1 MQFRRYFPATAW
13 LWSKRVP
20 LVWTLVAILVFLF
33 VGYKFLEF
41 AYLFR
46 ANQVMAL
53 ISNSRSDGEVNAA
66 ISKLDGECG
75 LDRTQP
81 FGDYVARI
89 YACSEG
95 DLFHPYLR
103 IEAADTYNS
112 VTGERSLSADIVL
125 PRYELYPLDLEIN
138 RLVSESGKK
147 LRIQRRP
154 NSDLPKGIVLI
165 AQAQSDFTVRVNYK
179 CVIPFARCVYERD
192 LVSIATQ

>member
-1 MQFRRYFPATAW
+1 MEFRRYFPATAW

-20 LVWTLVAILVFLF
+20 LVWTATAILVLSFI
-33 VGYKFLEF
+33 GYKFTEF

-53 ISNSRSDGEVNAA
+53 ISNSRSDVEVNAA
-66 ISKLDGECG
+66 ISKLEGECRV
-75 LDRTQP
+75 DRTQS

-89 YACSEG
+89 HACSEG
-95 DLFHPYLR
+95 DFFHPYLR

-125 PRYELYPLDLEIN
+125 PRYELYPIHLEIN
-138 RLVSESGKK
+138 RLVSEAG
-147 LRIQRRP
+147 RAVRVQRRP
-154 NSDLPKGIVLI
+154 NSDLPKGIVLL

-179 CVIPFARCVYERD
+179 CAIPFARCVYERD
-192 LVSIATQ
+192 LVSITTR